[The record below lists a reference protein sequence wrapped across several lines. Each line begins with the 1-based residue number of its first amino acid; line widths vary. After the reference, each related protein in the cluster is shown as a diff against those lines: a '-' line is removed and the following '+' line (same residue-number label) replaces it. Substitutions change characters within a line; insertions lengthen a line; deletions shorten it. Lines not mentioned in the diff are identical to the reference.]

1 MLNITSSWL
10 ILHWKFVPFDPF
22 HSFCPEPTPASN
34 NHQTVQ
40 WVVFF
45 FFFLS
50 LYIWVRQKG
59 IFSSSDISF
68 SIMPS
73 QSIHV
78 VENGRI
84 LFMSEWYSI
93 LFVCMCVC
101 ALMYLFIFFR
111 AALAAYWS
119 SQPRGQIRASAASL
133 HHNHSNGQIR
143 AVSVTYTSACGN
155 ARFLTHWVVS
165 EARDCL
171 LLTTETMSGSYPT
184 EPLRGLPCVHFLI
197 RLF

>member
-1 MLNITSSWL
+1 MTYFTLEVCTFWPFSL
-10 ILHWKFVPFDPF
+10 ILPRTHPSLKQSPNC
-22 HSFCPEPTPASN
+22 SMSC
-34 NHQTVQ
+34 
-40 WVVFF
+40 FF
-45 FFFLS
+45 FFFLGF
-50 LYIWVRQKG
+50 YIWVRQKG

-101 ALMYLFIFFR
+101 ALMYLFFFFR